1 LLLDTFISGLGF
13 GNPTLGDRSV
23 RLQMDM
29 LEQRLPLALDAERIF
44 VVSGGACESYVTAPN
59 I

>member
-1 LLLDTFISGLGF
+1 
-13 GNPTLGDRSV
+13 
-23 RLQMDM
+23 MDM

-44 VVSGGACESYVTAPN
+44 AVSGGACESYVTAPN